1 MQFDASCLEGVGWGT
16 LQSLPPHSYTYLRKV
31 HITGFNGIM
40 GQLEFLAHIVENA
53 PALRILNIDPR
64 KKLGRCRCTASDFL
78 ASRTSV
84 RSKLNGKILPGTEVN
99 IL

>member
-1 MQFDASCLEGVGWGT
+1 
-16 LQSLPPHSYTYLRKV
+16 V

-64 KKLGRCRCTASDFL
+64 KKLGRCTCTASDFL
-78 ASRTSV
+78 ASRASV

>member
-1 MQFDASCLEGVGWGT
+1 M
-16 LQSLPPHSYTYLRKV
+16 
-31 HITGFNGIM
+31 M

-64 KKLGRCRCTASDFL
+64 KKLGRCTCSLDFL
-78 ASRTSV
+78 AIQASV
-84 RSKLNGKILPGTEVN
+84 TSKLAGKILPGTEVN